1 MPTLK
6 GDWRAFLLG
15 GTSEFDRQTLQWVLM
30 SVAGIGEDQIMFLN
44 GTLATRDK
52 RRGGRSLFD
61 PFETLAVYGL
71 DWFLSTVFPLA
82 AATRTS

>member
-71 DWFLSTVFPLA
+71 D
-82 AATRTS
+82 